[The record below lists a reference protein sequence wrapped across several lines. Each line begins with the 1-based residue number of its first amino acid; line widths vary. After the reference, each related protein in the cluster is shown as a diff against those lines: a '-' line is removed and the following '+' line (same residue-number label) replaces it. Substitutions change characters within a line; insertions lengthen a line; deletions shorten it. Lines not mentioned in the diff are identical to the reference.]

1 MYYVVCSTGALYG
14 ILLSYIEQNGWFK
27 GRTFRISIDTLNHDS
42 VETMLAE
49 FGMNDHSIYAFDGSE
64 VATEKELT
72 EFHTA
77 LFRAGKTDFAVTGLT
92 SAYHSLR
99 AANIPAY
106 RLAITKTA
114 IHAALRLVELEA
126 RNLLIR
132 DMQLCV
138 GVVWLHYPENTQSS
152 RVSDYE
158 YRRRR
163 LAFTNRFVDY
173 CEDIKASIRIDD
185 DNTFVFFTNRGVF
198 TRFVEQGIPIPFLAE
213 KQKNFDVSMG
223 LATGHTANAAELSAY
238 EALNQAI
245 RLGSNQCVMI
255 TEDGEMLI
263 LNQSGDRKKL
273 ISRLNDVK
281 MIELADKAGVKP
293 ESLTKLGSC
302 AAKNT
307 NHTFTAYEY
316 AKELSITL
324 RSARRLIQKLEDA
337 GVICE
342 VGTERSSIRGR
353 PRRVYRLL

>member
-1 MYYVVCSTGALYG
+1 MIRIAVLGPEDLTQRIMLEGERYELLSFVPMAYRNEKETVPLLSKACSKADIILFTGPVPFTIARRAGICTKPMYYVVCSTGALYG

-138 GVVWLHYPENTQSS
+138 GVVRLHYPENTQSS

-185 DNTFVFFTNRGVF
+185 DNT
-198 TRFVEQGIPIPFLAE
+198 
-213 KQKNFDVSMG
+213 
-223 LATGHTANAAELSAY
+223 
-238 EALNQAI
+238 
-245 RLGSNQCVMI
+245 
-255 TEDGEMLI
+255 
-263 LNQSGDRKKL
+263 
-273 ISRLNDVK
+273 
-281 MIELADKAGVKP
+281 
-293 ESLTKLGSC
+293 
-302 AAKNT
+302 
-307 NHTFTAYEY
+307 
-316 AKELSITL
+316 
-324 RSARRLIQKLEDA
+324 
-337 GVICE
+337 
-342 VGTERSSIRGR
+342 
-353 PRRVYRLL
+353 